1 MEEDILN
8 VAMDIVK
15 KVKKQKKILPGLM
28 TPLSRRNK
36 VKDREA
42 GLEEYSLNHL
52 FEQERSLDDRFN

>member
-1 MEEDILN
+1 
-8 VAMDIVK
+8 
-15 KVKKQKKILPGLM
+15 M
-28 TPLSRRNK
+28 TPLSRRNR